1 MKVTDFF
8 ALFVPKDRKFFP
20 FFVSAADNL
29 VETAQWFRKLV
40 TAGEDGREEFVN
52 QIRACEK
59 KGDQITHQI
68 YEELN
73 KTFITPFDRDDI
85 HKLANSIDN
94 VLDQIHSASQK
105 IQRYQPRLPVDS
117 FIAFAD
123 LILQGAFEIQNA
135 MKELNNLRDQ
145 KEIMQACVKINE
157 MENMADEVFDAF
169 ISRLFREEK
178 DAVELIKQKEII
190 SALEKATDA
199 AEDVSDLLKSILV
212 KTL

>member
-1 MKVTDFF
+1 MKISDIF
-8 ALFVPKDRKFFP
+8 AFFVPKDRKFFP
-20 FFVSAADNL
+20 YFINAADNL
-29 VETAQWFRKLV
+29 VETAQCFKKLV
-40 TAGEDGREEFVN
+40 TATDDGREEFVN

-123 LILQGAFEIQNA
+123 LILQGAMEIQNA

-199 AEDVSDLLKSILV
+199 AEDVSDFLKSILV

>member
-1 MKVTDFF
+1 MKVSDVFD
-8 ALFVPKDRKFFP
+8 LFVPKDRKFFP
-20 FFVSAADNL
+20 HFINAADNL
-29 VETAQWFRKLV
+29 VDTAQWFKKLV
-40 TAGEDGREEFVN
+40 TAAENGREEFVN
-52 QIRACEK
+52 QIRASEK